1 MRIEVW
7 VKPRAKKTEVEK
19 QADGKF
25 VVKVKEPANE
35 GKANQAVI
43 EVLAKY
49 FAIPK
54 QAVTIVRGRTSRNK
68 LIEVSDT

>member
-19 QADGKF
+19 RADGKF